1 VLIALVSFLLASVL
15 IVLLPGPD
23 TLVVV
28 RGLVRGGRSGGAS
41 TAAGVL
47 CGLVVWVTA
56 TSLGLSALLQASRIG
71 YDALKVA
78 GACYLIWIGVRSLL
92 SVRRPADGTAGD
104 EVAATVGAEGDGP
117 MAPASPRLGGSGF
130 AAGFLTDILNPK
142 VGVFFVSFL
151 PGFVPA
157 GDHAVGW
164 TMLGFGALFTILT
177 AAYFLGMIAMSG
189 TIATWMASPRIRRR
203 LDAMTGLVL
212 VGFGVRLA
220 IET

>member
-1 VLIALVSFLLASVL
+1 VPHVLIALASFLLASVL

-28 RGLVRGGRSGGAS
+28 RGLVRGGRSGGVS

-56 TSLGLSALLQASRIG
+56 TSLGLSALLQASEVG
-71 YDALKVA
+71 YDVLKAA
-78 GACYLIWIGVRSLL
+78 GACYLVWIGARSLL
-92 SVRRPADGTAGD
+92 SVWRGPGD
-104 EVAATVGAEGDGP
+104 AAALAIEGDGP
-117 MAPASPRLGGSGF
+117 MAPAPARLGGSGF
-130 AAGFLTDILNPK
+130 VAGFLTDILNPK

-164 TMLGFGALFTILT
+164 TMLGFGAVFTMLT
-177 AAYFLGMIAMSG
+177 ALYFLGMVAMSG